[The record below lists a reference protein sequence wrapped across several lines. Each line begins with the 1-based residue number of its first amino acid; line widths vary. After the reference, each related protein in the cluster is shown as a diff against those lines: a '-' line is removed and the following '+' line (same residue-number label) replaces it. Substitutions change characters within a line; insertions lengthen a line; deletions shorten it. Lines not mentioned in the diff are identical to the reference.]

1 MKKFI
6 IAVIILILLVLGLD
20 YAYFHL
26 GIYIPFLE
34 PSEITVNAMTEG
46 KTIMLRGDDGEL
58 EPFEIK
64 GVDLGS
70 GYPGE
75 WSTDFAIDKETYK
88 RWFALMQDMGVNT
101 VRIYTIQSQ
110 PFYEAFYE
118 YNTGRDDPLYL
129 LHGVWINDHVMN
141 SYKDAYHRDFYDTF
155 LRDCKTMVDIIHGKR
170 KLNLGRVSSA
180 GHGSYLNDISEWVI
194 GYILGVE
201 WEDLV
206 VAYTDD
212 KYKDDEE
219 IRSYKGEYFYTSDD
233 ASAFE
238 AMLTRVADKLTEYET
253 RRYGEQRL
261 TAFANWPTTDP
272 FDYTGIDTA
281 VVKKCAS
288 VDVEHI
294 LSTDKFLSGHFAS
307 YHVYPYFPDYLTY
320 VSDWSKYELDES
332 EFINES
338 GSLNTYLAYLSMLAE
353 HHSIPV
359 VISEFGIPTS
369 RAMAHIDVNTGR
381 NQGAMSESEQGEALI
396 ECYKDIKASGCA
408 GSCIFAWQDEWFKR
422 TWNTLHS
429 VDLKRN
435 PYWSDY
441 QTNEQFFG
449 ILTFDPGDTE
459 TIVCVDGDS
468 SEWSDANTVAENGDT
483 SVAMRYD
490 EKYLYFLLH
499 KPGLSPDSEPI
510 YLPIDTTQKSGS
522 NYCENFGFKTDR
534 AADFVLVLNGIDNS
548 RVMVQERYEALRST
562 YSTEIYKFNTYE
574 TGHIPDAASPLFK
587 NIDLI
592 LHKKEVTTAR
602 SDDTLA
608 MTFETGKLRHGNADP
623 ESKSFDS
630 LADFCYGDDCVEI
643 RLPWQLLNFG
653 DPSRMMIHDDYYLEN
668 YGIAFIHIDEMYV
681 GVTDGNDSARVEMKP
696 LELKAWGNDVSF
708 HERLKSSYYALKE
721 LWGGDE

>member
-6 IAVIILILLVLGLD
+6 ITVISLLLVVLTVN

-26 GIYIPFLE
+26 GLYLPFLKSSDVE
-34 PSEITVNAMTEG
+34 VNVKTEG
-46 KTIMLRGDDGEL
+46 REILLKDSNGNFS
-58 EPFEIK
+58 PFEIK

-118 YNTGRDDPLYL
+118 YNNGRENPLYL
-129 LHGVWINDHVMN
+129 LHGVWVNDHVMN
-141 SYKDAYHRDFYDTF
+141 SYKDAYHEDFYGTF
-155 LRDCKTMVDIIHGKR
+155 LKDCKIMVDIIHGNR
-170 KLNLGRVSSA
+170 KLNLGRVASA
-180 GHGSYLNDISEWVI
+180 GHGSYLKDISQWVI

-212 KYKDDEE
+212 KYRDNEE
-219 IRSYKGEYFYTSDD
+219 ILNYQGKYFYTAPE

-238 AMLTRVADKLTEYET
+238 AMLTRVADKVTEYET
-253 RRYGEQRL
+253 KRYGEQRL
-261 TAFANWPTTDP
+261 MAFANWPTTDP
-272 FDYTGIDTA
+272 FSYPAIDTA

-288 VDVEHI
+288 VNVEHI
-294 LSTDKFLSGHFAS
+294 LYTDEFKSGHFAS

-320 VSDWSKYELDES
+320 VSDWAAYGLEES
-332 EFINES
+332 RFTDQS
-338 GSLNTYLAYLSMLAE
+338 GALNTYLAYLTLLVE

-381 NQGAMSESEQGEALI
+381 NQGAMSEAEQGQALAD
-396 ECYKDIKASGCA
+396 CYNDIKNAGCA
-408 GSCIFAWQDEWFKR
+408 GSCIFSWQDEWFKR

-449 ILTFDPGDTE
+449 IMTFDPGEKTS
-459 TIVCVDGDS
+459 VSYVDGDI
-468 SEWSDANTVAENGDT
+468 SEWKDSDIVSRNGDMT
-483 SVAMRYD
+483 VSMKYD
-490 EKYLYFLLH
+490 EKFLYFLIH
-499 KPGLSPDSEPI
+499 KPDLDFENDTL
-510 YLPIDTTQKSGS
+510 YLPIDTIQKSGS
-522 NYCENFGFKTDR
+522 NYCENFGLKFDK
-534 AADFVLVLNGIDNS
+534 AADFLLVVNGRQNS

-562 YSTEIYKFNTYE
+562 YSVEVYKFNTYE
-574 TGHIPDAASPLFK
+574 TGNIPDKASSLFK

-602 SDDTLA
+602 SDDFLA
-608 MTFETGKLRHGNADP
+608 LTFETGKLVYGNANP
-623 ESKSFDS
+623 ESTDFNS
-630 LADFCYGDDCVEI
+630 LADFCTAGDYIEV

-653 DPSRMMIHDDYYLEN
+653 DPSKVMIHDDYYEDN
-668 YGIAFIHIDEMYV
+668 YGVEFIKIDELFV
-681 GVTDGNDSARVEMKP
+681 GITQGGEDRAKLDAFK
-696 LELKAWGNDVSF
+696 LEGWGNKVTF
-708 HERLKSSYYALKE
+708 HERLKSSYYVIQE
-721 LWGGDE
+721 LWGGES